1 MNCRGV
7 ITMRRLTASAALPLA
22 CAFVWAAAARAQGG
36 RGSADWMT
44 AGGDAQRSSWVRTD
58 PKISVSSLDKPG
70 FQVAWKVKLTSEPSV
85 AATLDRYI
93 GYRGFRSFALVGSR
107 SGDITAFDTDLG
119 RIEWKKSLSVGTTAG
134 DSAAPCAGG
143 MTANL
148 ARPTGAGFP

>member
-22 CAFVWAAAARAQGG
+22 CAFLWAGAARAQGG

-44 AGGDAQRSSWVRTD
+44 AGGDAQRSAWVRTD
-58 PKISVSSLDKPG
+58 PKISVNSIERPG
-70 FQVAWKVKLTSEPSV
+70 FQVTWKVKLSSEPSV

-119 RIEWKKSLSVGTTAG
+119 RIEWKKSLSEG
-134 DSAAPCAGG
+134 AAPRDASPSCSGG
-143 MTANL
+143 MTANV
-148 ARPTGAGFP
+148 ARP